1 MKTIKTSFLILIVSS
16 LFLFSSTIKAQENSQ
31 KNTQI
36 TESVSKTGELILGI
50 PKLTDKNLF
59 IITGAL
65 ETIKGTEY
73 IRFCPE
79 QKLVLVKYNTK
90 LFPNEEEVVQ
100 AILRQ
105 NVQMPMFIKEGT
117 FAEVIDMCN

>member
-16 LFLFSSTIKAQENSQ
+16 LFLFSSAIKAQENSQ
-31 KNTQI
+31 KNTQN
-36 TESVSKTGELILGI
+36 ESVSKTGELILGI

-65 ETIKGTEY
+65 EAIKGTEY

-90 LFPNEEEVVQ
+90 LFPNEEEVLQ

-117 FAEVIDMCN
+117 FADVMNMCN